1 MRPRFAYLH
10 VPKVA
15 GSSVSSALAAAAPE
29 ARRAR
34 YLLDRTLFGGFDRFD
49 EVDPV
54 NAASVWDP
62 SRGDLDTHDVVV
74 GHFSLAS
81 LLTGFESFEVA
92 MLLREPRARLLSHY
106 SFWRGWDPPIHDG
119 WAPYAASRRAVE
131 LEWAEF
137 LSDPSIAAQ
146 TDNLAIRMLVG
157 PDPDIPPDDFIDAA
171 ALDDLAT
178 RALHRQRSLGHVD
191 VIERS
196 GCWDRLGDWL
206 DTTLDMQRVNVTAL
220 ASGPPI
226 QRGWFDDTASNA
238 VLDQRTRGDRLLWSD
253 AGGADDVA
261 DVVWRRHVDKIVESF
276 EQSPTDGSLASCPT
290 AGGPGVEHTASA
302 GRTTVRRLWN
312 RIGGRT

>member
-29 ARRAR
+29 ARRAP

-49 EVDPV
+49 EVEPV
-54 NAASVWDP
+54 NAASVWDS

-81 LLTGFESFEVA
+81 LLTGFESSEVA

-106 SFWRGWDPPIHDG
+106 SFWRGWDPPTHDG
-119 WAPYAASRRAVE
+119 WAPYDASQRAVE

-146 TDNLAIRMLVG
+146 TDNLALRMLVG
-157 PDPDIPPDDFIDAA
+157 PDPDIPPDDFIAAA
-171 ALDDLAT
+171 ALDDLAA
-178 RALHRQRSLGHVD
+178 RALHRQGSLGHVD

-196 GCWDRLGDWL
+196 ECWDRLGAWL
-206 DTTLDMQRVNVTAL
+206 DTTLDMQRVNVTPL

-226 QRGWFDDTASNA
+226 KRSWFDDPASNA
-238 VLDQRTRGDRLLWSD
+238 VLHERTRGDRLLWSD
-253 AGGADDVA
+253 AGGAADVA
-261 DVVWRRHVDKIVESF
+261 DLVWSQHVDKIVGSF
-276 EQSPTDGSLASCPT
+276 EQPPTERSSATYPT
-290 AGGPGVEHTASA
+290 ADGPDAGHTASA
-302 GRTTVRRLWN
+302 GRTTARRLWN